1 MAERSK
7 APVQLADGCGFE
19 TRSGRRVRAEKSGR
33 SGSLG
38 GWEVWGSEE
47 AMDEITKFFFFE
59 KNDLDGAACHF
70 FENTYEKKKF
80 SQTTNM
86 LKHTVSDVKPRI
98 IK

>member
-59 KNDLDGAACHF
+59 K
-70 FENTYEKKKF
+70 K
-80 SQTTNM
+80 
-86 LKHTVSDVKPRI
+86 
-98 IK
+98 

>member
-19 TRSGRRVRAEKSGR
+19 TQSGRRVRVEKSGR

-38 GWEVWGSEE
+38 GWGGEVWGSEE
-47 AMDEITKFFFFE
+47 AMDEITKIFFLK

-70 FENTYEKKKF
+70 FENTYEKKSF
-80 SQTTNM
+80 
-86 LKHTVSDVKPRI
+86 RR
-98 IK
+98 